1 MKIYLIYYLFLIS
14 TLLIADN
21 QKKYIYKTK
30 FKSLNVG
37 TTEINIQDH
46 IEDTEKLIFTIE
58 SFSNK
63 WIDLIYKLR
72 HHSSLIV
79 NRQDYALLNLSQKV
93 QQADYLD
100 SYNAIVDYDKS
111 VVYYEN
117 LKNLNNEP
125 KQESYIVPIEGKV
138 YDPFAIIFYL
148 KNIPLNLNQNYLFNY
163 YSKKNIK
170 TLKLD
175 VIKKEFVKTP
185 HSNQQCF
192 LVVPYATNNEYLLK
206 NKGEMKI
213 WYTADSLQIPIKIQ
227 QKMRHGVMELLLLDY
242 YEK

>member
-1 MKIYLIYYLFLIS
+1 MIS

-46 IEDTEKLIFTIE
+46 IEDTEKLIITIE

-79 NRQDYALLNLSQKV
+79 NRQDYALTESITKV

-125 KQESYIVPIEGKV
+125 KQESYIVPIGYKV
-138 YDPFAIIFYL
+138 YDP
-148 KNIPLNLNQNYLFNY
+148 
-163 YSKKNIK
+163 
-170 TLKLD
+170 
-175 VIKKEFVKTP
+175 
-185 HSNQQCF
+185 
-192 LVVPYATNNEYLLK
+192 LL
-206 NKGEMKI
+206 
-213 WYTADSLQIPIKIQ
+213 
-227 QKMRHGVMELLLLDY
+227 
-242 YEK
+242 

>member
-46 IEDTEKLIFTIE
+46 IEDTEKLIITIE

-111 VVYYEN
+111 VV
-117 LKNLNNEP
+117 
-125 KQESYIVPIEGKV
+125 
-138 YDPFAIIFYL
+138 
-148 KNIPLNLNQNYLFNY
+148 
-163 YSKKNIK
+163 
-170 TLKLD
+170 
-175 VIKKEFVKTP
+175 
-185 HSNQQCF
+185 
-192 LVVPYATNNEYLLK
+192 
-206 NKGEMKI
+206 
-213 WYTADSLQIPIKIQ
+213 
-227 QKMRHGVMELLLLDY
+227 
-242 YEK
+242 